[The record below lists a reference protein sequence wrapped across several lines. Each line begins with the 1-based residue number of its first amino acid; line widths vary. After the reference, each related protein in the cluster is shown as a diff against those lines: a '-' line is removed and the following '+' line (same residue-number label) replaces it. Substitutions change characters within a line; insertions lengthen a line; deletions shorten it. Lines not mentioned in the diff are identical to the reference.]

1 MTKKRRLVFIIIL
14 LILGV
19 TIAGISY
26 YLANQQGV
34 VEDSMSEEKIVIDK
48 QYLIDNCGITEE
60 ELNDVDVER
69 FIEEW
74 IEPYISSTDKVDCEV
89 IAGKFDVYKDCLQFE
104 AEQAEIEKSK
114 KDDYA
119 EMFGREYKGGY
130 EDEYQTEITIIAVK
144 VTDGSYRESI
154 VFDLANQTYYFGEL
168 MDVTDDYSQATAS
181 GELSEEDVEAI
192 RELVGEAEVSKWKAD
207 MGWVRPWDHDYSTY
221 VMQIECSD
229 GNSYGYTGIRKL
241 PENFSD
247 FYFGL
252 KDVKDL

>member
-1 MTKKRRLVFIIIL
+1 MTKKRIIVLVVVL
-14 LILGV
+14 LVLGMAV
-19 TIAGISY
+19 ADISY
-26 YLANQQGV
+26 YLINRNDL
-34 VEDSMSEEKIVIDK
+34 VENSSLEGEIVIDK
-48 QYLIDNCGITEE
+48 QYLIENHGVSEE
-60 ELNDVDVER
+60 ELEGIDIAHFVWYCGYTSEELYNYDVSELL
-69 FIEEW
+69 
-74 IEPYISSTDKVDCEV
+74 IS
-89 IAGKFDVYKDCLQFE
+89 YRRYLE
-104 AEQAEIEKSK
+104 AKEAREEIEKSK

-119 EMFGREYKGGY
+119 EMFSREYKGGY
-130 EDEYQTEITIIAVK
+130 EDEYQSEITIIAVE
-144 VTDGSYRESI
+144 VTDGSYRESV

-181 GELSEEDVEAI
+181 GELSEEDVEVI

>member
-1 MTKKRRLVFIIIL
+1 MTKKRIIVLVVVL
-14 LILGV
+14 LVLGMAV
-19 TIAGISY
+19 ADISY
-26 YLANQQGV
+26 YLINRNDL
-34 VEDSMSEEKIVIDK
+34 VENSSLEGEIVIDK
-48 QYLIDNCGITEE
+48 QYLIENHGVSEE
-60 ELNDVDVER
+60 ELEGIDIAHFVWYCGYTSEELYNYDVSELL
-69 FIEEW
+69 
-74 IEPYISSTDKVDCEV
+74 IS
-89 IAGKFDVYKDCLQFE
+89 YRRYLE
-104 AEQAEIEKSK
+104 AKEAREEIEKSK

-119 EMFGREYKGGY
+119 EMFSREYKGGY
-130 EDEYQTEITIIAVK
+130 EDEYQSEITIIAVE
-144 VTDGSYRESI
+144 VTDGSYRESV

-192 RELVGEAEVSKWKAD
+192 RELVGEAEVSQWKAD
-207 MGWVRPWDHDYSTY
+207 MGWARPWDNDYSTY
-221 VMQIECSD
+221 VMQIECSN

>member
-1 MTKKRRLVFIIIL
+1 MTKKRKIVFIIIL
-14 LILGV
+14 LILGMA
-19 TIAGISY
+19 IAGIVY
-26 YLANQQGV
+26 YLANQK
-34 VEDSMSEEKIVIDK
+34 DIAEESALEEGIVIDK
-48 QYLIDNCGITEE
+48 QYLIDNHGVTAE
-60 ELNDVDVER
+60 ELEGIDVAHFIWYCGYTSEELYKYDVSELLIDYKEYLKWLE
-69 FIEEW
+69 IE
-74 IEPYISSTDKVDCEV
+74 
-89 IAGKFDVYKDCLQFE
+89 
-104 AEQAEIEKSK
+104 AEIEKNK

-119 EMFGREYKGGY
+119 EMFSREYKGGY
-130 EDEYQTEITIIAVK
+130 EDEYESEITIIAVK
-144 VTDGSYRESI
+144 VTDGSYRESV

-192 RELVGEAEVSKWKAD
+192 RELIGEAEVSKWKAD

-229 GNSYGYTGIRKL
+229 GNSYGYTGIRIL
-241 PENFSD
+241 PENFPD

>member
-1 MTKKRRLVFIIIL
+1 MTKKRIIVLVVVL
-14 LILGV
+14 LVLGMAV
-19 TIAGISY
+19 ADISY
-26 YLANQQGV
+26 YLINRDDL
-34 VEDSMSEEKIVIDK
+34 VENSSLEGEIVIDK
-48 QYLIDNCGITEE
+48 QYLIENHGVSEE
-60 ELNDVDVER
+60 ELEGIDIAHFVWYCGYTSEEFYNYDVSELL
-69 FIEEW
+69 
-74 IEPYISSTDKVDCEV
+74 IS
-89 IAGKFDVYKDCLQFE
+89 YRRYLE
-104 AEQAEIEKSK
+104 AKEAREEIEQNK

-119 EMFGREYKGGY
+119 EMFSREYKGGY
-130 EDEYQTEITIIAVK
+130 EDDYQSEITIIAVK
-144 VTDGSYRESI
+144 VTDGSYRESV

-192 RELVGEAEVSKWKAD
+192 RELVGEAEVSQWKAD
-207 MGWVRPWDHDYSTY
+207 MGWARPWDNDYSTY
-221 VMQIECSD
+221 VMQIECSN